1 LIEKINVQKI
11 HEQRVG
17 LVELLMKESGFARA
31 ALAEQEKAVLFDR
44 LQALRRYLAETGK

>member
-31 ALAEQEKAVLFDR
+31 ARAE
-44 LQALRRYLAETGK
+44 